1 MPFMGPSLPIKQ
13 TYLIGFDEATK
24 EGEEH
29 GGGCGLGVLS
39 EVLHHRLIGFL
50 WAQAVSLT
58 SADPSGPDHCSLPA
72 RTLVTSSLL
81 LQAGGCHL
89 LCHPLRYSCWVT
101 GLQALATQPYL
112 GGPSPPTEPPH
123 LPGRG

>member
-1 MPFMGPSLPIKQ
+1 MVS
-13 TYLIGFDEATK
+13 
-24 EGEEH
+24 
-29 GGGCGLGVLS
+29 GVLS

-58 SADPSGPDHCSLPA
+58 SADLSGPDHCSLPA

-81 LQAGGCHL
+81 LQAGGCQF

-112 GGPSPPTEPPH
+112 VALHPQPSPHPFA
-123 LPGRG
+123 